1 MKYRW
6 ISGGEIYKAGKFT
19 KIPPTVSFCANEP
32 SKIPRSPQAKGEEGV
47 ETIPRGEGHR
57 STSTGIAVRP
67 FSTLEYRINPDR
79 KETSKLSFERGGER
93 GGGGIF
99 FIEKVDE
106 KLNRLDSSLS
116 PPLLPLPLKFRFHD
130 RLDGINL
137 AICPFLYYTN

>member
-99 FIEKVDE
+99 FYRKSGWKIESTRFVA
-106 KLNRLDSSLS
+106 LPR
-116 PPLLPLPLKFRFHD
+116 PLLLKFRFHD

-137 AICPFLYYTN
+137 AICPFLFYTN